1 MTRPDQPHYPHP
13 AAIEGYGKGGFRF
26 AGMSHRGSL
35 LCLADGIWA
44 WEVTRASD
52 VTEDA
57 LARVFAQA
65 GRLDMFFL
73 GTGQHGEPIADALR
87 ARFRALGMTLEV
99 TRTAY
104 AANTYNILLSEGRK
118 VGAGLIAAD

>member
-26 AGMSHRGSL
+26 AGMSHLGSL

-52 VTEDA
+52 VTQDA

-73 GTGQHGEPIADALR
+73 GTGRHSEPIADALR
-87 ARFRALGMTLEV
+87 ARFRTLGMTLDV

-118 VGAGLIAAD
+118 VGAGLIAVD